1 MNKTVIPLLA
11 AGVLS
16 ASLFA
21 GSAGAVTPG
30 DNEFAALRGVTAQ
43 ALSAEEMQAIA
54 GELNATDI
62 YNALVAKAA
71 TLGQY
76 PKLQAAVLNLAAS
89 VLANATQINNLLKK
103 LHLYTP

>member
-1 MNKTVIPLLA
+1 MKKTVITLLA
-11 AGVLS
+11 AGALS

-21 GSAGAVTPG
+21 GSAAAVTPG

-62 YNALVAKAA
+62 YKALLAKAA
-71 TLGQY
+71 TLSQH

-89 VLANATQINNLLKK
+89 VLKNTDAINALLMK